1 MTKDQI
7 PSTKESPSSND
18 PRVVRGLGL
27 IGIASSV
34 IGHSWVL
41 GSWSLVLLTSFV
53 ILHSTFVIPAQAD
66 WPLFRNSP
74 AGDGVATSPLADQP
88 ELLWKLKFKD
98 AMFESTAAI
107 VGDVIYIGGLDGPLR
122 ALKLSDGSELW
133 QFKTELGFKAAAAV
147 RDGRVYIGDCDGA
160 FVCLDAK
167 TGQKIWGKSTDAE
180 ISAGANFYKD
190 RVLFGS
196 QDGSLFCCQASDGK
210 ELWKYSIENQIQC
223 MPTVVEN
230 RVFLAGCDGNF
241 HVIDIDT
248 GKAVAVLPINDP
260 TNATPAAVGDMVYFG
275 TQGAS
280 FLAVNWKKPEI
291 VWTYEPR
298 RKSPFQSSAAV
309 KDGVVVIGGR
319 DRQLHAIDA
328 ADGKLKWSFPSKT
341 QIDASPVIVGDRVFV
356 GTGDGR
362 VVALRLTTGDKL
374 WEYEAGGG
382 FTGSP
387 AVSGGRLIIANDDG
401 TLYCFGA
408 KP

>member
-1 MTKDQI
+1 M
-7 PSTKESPSSND
+7 
-18 PRVVRGLGL
+18 L
-27 IGIASSV
+27 A
-34 IGHSWVL
+34 
-41 GSWSLVLLTSFV
+41 SFV
-53 ILHSTFVIPAQAD
+53 NLHATFVIPAQAD
-66 WPLFRNSP
+66 WPLFRNTP
-74 AGDGVATSPLADQP
+74 AGDGVAVGSLPDQP

-98 AMFESTAAI
+98 AMFESTPAI
-107 VGDVIYIGGLDGPLR
+107 VGEVIYIGGLDGPLR
-122 ALKLSDGSELW
+122 ALKLTDGGELW

-147 RDGRVYIGDCDGA
+147 REGRVFIGDCDGA

-167 TGQKIWGKSTDAE
+167 TGEKIWGKSTDAE
-180 ISAGANFYKD
+180 ISAGANFYQD

-210 ELWKYSIENQIQC
+210 ELWKYAIENQIQC

-291 VWTYEPR
+291 TWTYEPR

-309 KDGVVVIGGR
+309 KDGIVVIGGR

-362 VVALRLTTGDKL
+362 VVGLRLTTGDKL
-374 WEYEAGGG
+374 WEYETGGG

-387 AVSGGRLIIANDDG
+387 AVSGGRL
-401 TLYCFGA
+401 
-408 KP
+408 